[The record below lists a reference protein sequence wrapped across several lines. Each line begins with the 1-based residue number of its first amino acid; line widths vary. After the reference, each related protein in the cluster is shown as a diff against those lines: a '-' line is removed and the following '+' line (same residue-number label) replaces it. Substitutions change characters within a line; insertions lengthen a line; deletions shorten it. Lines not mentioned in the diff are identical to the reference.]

1 MVRGGDPM
9 NNSQRVCL
17 SAVCLLALVLGV
29 LGSGLVAPELEVL
42 SHNLT
47 SEVIKNAQNEDD
59 WSYIYTVQARNIGKA
74 GKVRAKGR
82 ITTPQGQ
89 FYREQIVTFAPDE
102 IKVLRFVYTE
112 PNFLDEILRPEARS
126 KYEFSYEVLW

>member
-1 MVRGGDPM
+1 M
-9 NNSQRVCL
+9 NNFPRVLL
-17 SAVCLLALVLGV
+17 SAVCLAALALGV
-29 LGSGLVAPELEVL
+29 AGSAVVAPELEVL

-47 SEVIKNAQNEDD
+47 SEVIKNARNEDD

-74 GKVRAKGR
+74 GTVRAKGR
-82 ITTPQGQ
+82 VTTPQGQ
-89 FYREQIVTFAPDE
+89 FYREQTVTFAADE

-126 KYEFSYEVLW
+126 RYEFSYDVLR